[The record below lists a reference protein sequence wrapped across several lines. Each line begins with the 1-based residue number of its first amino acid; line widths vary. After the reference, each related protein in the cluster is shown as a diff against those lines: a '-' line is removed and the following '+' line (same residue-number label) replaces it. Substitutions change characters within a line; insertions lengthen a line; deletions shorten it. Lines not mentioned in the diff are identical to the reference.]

1 VSKRASI
8 LLALL
13 VLVGALLRLPLLASR
28 SLWFDE
34 VMTWSGDE
42 QTLHPPLFTL
52 MMFPVRHVADG
63 ELALRLPS
71 YLLGVL
77 AIALAYRVGAD
88 WLSRR
93 GGLVFAALVACS
105 PVCVFYSREARPY
118 SLAMTLELA
127 VMVALG
133 RLAKAPTRRA
143 VAAVVATTAL
153 ASVTVYLA
161 LVVAFAAHLAAL
173 RRRLL
178 VPLAVSLACAG
189 TLVAAC
195 LWVFL
200 RAVLRTQTVSGKP
213 YLHDFFAEP
222 SLGVP
227 FVAKHLPELFGYFVC
242 GRDWRYVSLLALAVS
257 LAGAL
262 SRPRIGL
269 LGLFPVAFTLVA
281 ACFHLHPFGG
291 VRHCVP
297 LLPGVLLVLACGITE
312 IGRSSRIGGALVA
325 AFFVGAAAHELP
337 AARSLYFEDMA
348 GLVATV
354 RSRAAPGDAVVVD
367 PPSRPAFDYYT
378 RNAPWSGPVSAGG
391 EEWLASGPL
400 AATIESS
407 LATSPRVWVLHGLKR
422 RDVVQRAE
430 AIVGAH
436 HERRDEVV
444 DPEGQGVRAALWVR

>member
-1 VSKRASI
+1 VSKRAWI

-13 VLVGALLRLPLLASR
+13 VVVGALLRLPLLASR

-34 VMTWSGDE
+34 VMTWNGDD

-77 AIALAYRVGAD
+77 AIALAYRAGKD
-88 WLSRR
+88 WLSTR

-127 VMVALG
+127 VLVALA
-133 RLAKAPTRRA
+133 RLVKAPSRRGA
-143 VAAVVATTAL
+143 AAVVAATAL
-153 ASVTVYLA
+153 ASSTVYLS
-161 LVVAFAAHLAAL
+161 LVVASAAHLAAL

-178 VPLAVSLACAG
+178 VPLAASLACSGA
-189 TLVAAC
+189 LVGAF
-195 LWVFL
+195 LWVLL
-200 RAVLRTQTVSGKP
+200 RSVLRTQTVSGKP

-227 FVAKHLPELFGYFVC
+227 FVARHLPEMFGYFVC
-242 GRDWRYVSLLALAVS
+242 GRDWRSVSLLALAVA

-262 SRPRIGL
+262 RRPRIGL
-269 LGLFPVAFTLVA
+269 MGLLPVAFTLVA

-297 LLPGVLLVLACGITE
+297 LLPGVLLVLAAGITE
-312 IGRSSRIGGALVA
+312 IGSSSRVWGALVA

-337 AARSLYFEDMA
+337 LARSLYFEDVA
-348 GLVATV
+348 GLIAQV
-354 RSRAAPGDAVVVD
+354 RARAAPGDAAVVD
-367 PPSRPAFDYYT
+367 PPSRPAFAYYT
-378 RNAPWSGPVSAGG
+378 RNDPWPGPVSPGG

-407 LATSPRVWVLHGLKR
+407 LATSPRVWVFHGLKR
-422 RDVVQRAE
+422 SEVVSRAE

-436 HERRDEVV
+436 HERRDEIV
-444 DPEGQGVRAALWVR
+444 DSEGQGVRAALWVR